1 MKIPLISRPSSP
13 LAKKQRKTDRKRQ
26 TLPVKIRGAKVEA
39 ATRDIS
45 FSGVYF
51 ESTGN
56 FQVDS
61 IIKMTIDFDSPQAMQ
76 LECEATIV
84 RVEAGDSGK
93 VGVAVR
99 INSKTTVLRTPP
111 SP

>member
-1 MKIPLISRPSSP
+1 MP
-13 LAKKQRKTDRKRQ
+13 AKKKRSADRKRQ
-26 TLPVKIRGAKVEA
+26 TLPVRIRGANIKA

-51 ESTGN
+51 EANSS

-61 IIKMTIDFDSPQAMQ
+61 IIKMTIDLEGPQAMQ

-84 RVEAGDSGK
+84 RVEISGSDK

-99 INSKTTVLRTPP
+99 INNKTLVLTPR
-111 SP
+111 

>member
-1 MKIPLISRPSSP
+1 MMSRAASL
-13 LAKKQRKTDRKRQ
+13 LAKKQRKADRKRQ
-26 TLPVKIRGAKVEA
+26 TLPVKIRGANIKA

-51 ESTGN
+51 ETDSS

-61 IIKMTIDFDSPQAMQ
+61 IIKMTIDLESPQAMQ

-84 RVEAGDSGK
+84 RVESSGTNK

-99 INSKTTVLRTPP
+99 INQKTLVLTPR
-111 SP
+111 

>member
-1 MKIPLISRPSSP
+1 MAISMTSRPSS
-13 LAKKQRKTDRKRQ
+13 LLKKKQRKTDRRHQ
-26 TLPVKIRGAKVEA
+26 TLPVTIRGAKVKA

-51 ESTGN
+51 ESTGS

-84 RVEAGDSGK
+84 RVEVCGSDR

-99 INSKTTVLRTPP
+99 INHQTVALTTR
-111 SP
+111 